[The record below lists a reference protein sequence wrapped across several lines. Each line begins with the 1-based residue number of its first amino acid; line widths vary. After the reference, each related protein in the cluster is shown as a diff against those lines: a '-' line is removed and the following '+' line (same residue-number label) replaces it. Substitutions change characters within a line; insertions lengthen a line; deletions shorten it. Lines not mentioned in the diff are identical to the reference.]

1 MQPPQSLQFQLI
13 QMTGVSQST
22 GTLLSVAIA
31 IAWAVATAIAL
42 VLTNVAL
49 NLTNLSY
56 EMWIVFL
63 GSPFLL
69 GVMQWLVLRWFLP
82 NAGWWVVLTIVG
94 CGLGWVSALGL
105 AFAVASLADVTS
117 IYLPMWVPEALMCGW
132 VAAVGGVAIGL
143 AQWLYLRRHL
153 RRAAWWILAS
163 AIALAIGGGPNLCSG
178 LAVYSAHNWP
188 LILAVGG
195 LAGGIIK
202 GGTIVWLLQKP
213 RTVEEAGERG
223 VRSAAESDR

>member
-1 MQPPQSLQFQLI
+1 
-13 QMTGVSQST
+13 MTGVSQST
-22 GTLLSVAIA
+22 GPLRSVAIA

-42 VLTNVAL
+42 VLTNVVL

-63 GSPFLL
+63 VGPFLL

-82 NAGWWVVLTIVG
+82 RAGWWVVLTIVG

-105 AFAVASLADVTS
+105 ALAVASLADATS
-117 IYLPMWVPEALMCGW
+117 IYLPMWVPEELACGW

-153 RRAAWWILAS
+153 RQAAWWIVAS
-163 AIALAIGGGPNLCSG
+163 AIGLAIGGGPNLCSG

-188 LILAVGG
+188 LTLAVGG
-195 LAGGIIK
+195 LAGGLVK
-202 GGTIVWLLQKP
+202 GGTMAWLLRKP
-213 RTVEEAGERG
+213 KSFEG
-223 VRSAAESDR
+223 VG